1 MRPSKTVI
9 KTKTLIEIDFFW
21 PVTEKNMPRLKKTT
35 YFVACRNLSSMT
47 NCVCSK
53 VNAVV
58 DGECHAEVRDTI
70 TNTQKTTEQMRE
82 EYKMK

>member
-1 MRPSKTVI
+1 
-9 KTKTLIEIDFFW
+9 
-21 PVTEKNMPRLKKTT
+21 
-35 YFVACRNLSSMT
+35 MT